1 MSRQFAITSDIHG
14 IDPLKDKVAESLR
27 TIKGYQEHVVT
38 EDEVGHSGLLAL
50 RYYQDETLG
59 YIILEYNALGHEL
72 NMVKG
77 STIKIPNLNELKA
90 KTQVRSRSGVK
101 TKRTVS
107 I

>member
-1 MSRQFAITSDIHG
+1 MSRQFAITVDSYG
-14 IDPLKDKVAESLR
+14 IDPIKDSIAAQLL
-27 TIKGYQEHVVT
+27 TIKSFQEHTVT

-90 KTQVRSRSGVK
+90 KTKVK
-101 TKRTVS
+101 SSTSKLKRTVS